1 MYSLKDL
8 APVARSFFVTINA
21 VGMATFAQKVVI
33 MLSLSY
39 LNTILF
45 PSGTPDIDGV
55 TSTKQVMEARA
66 GMGGAVELIQSK
78 NLPVAIVLEH
88 AEEHTLMLA
97 DDGGFHQCVQS
108 LWIMEQRRFNE
119 EQADVMERC
128 FARFKR
134 LYTILLHHVKDA
146 ELQGWRE
153 NNEITAYDREAGDY
167 VGYELFI
174 HFREYNDLTY
184 HALNE

>member
-1 MYSLKDL
+1 MYSLEDL
-8 APVARSFFVTINA
+8 ALVARSFFVTINA

-39 LNTILF
+39 LKTILF
-45 PSGTPDIDGV
+45 PNDTPDMDGV

-66 GMGGAVELIQSK
+66 GMSGAVELIQSK
-78 NLPVAIVLEH
+78 KLPVAIVLEH

-108 LWIMEQRRFNE
+108 VWIMEQGRFNE
-119 EQADVMERC
+119 EPAEVMERC

-134 LYTILLHHVKDA
+134 LYTILLNHVTDA
-146 ELQGWRE
+146 ELKGWRE
-153 NNEITAYDREAGDY
+153 NNAITAYDREAGDY

-174 HFREYNDLTY
+174 RFSEYNDMTY